1 MVAERPDS
9 KIESDL
15 KKLQMALPD
24 VKLSRKEREQ
34 QFRMSIVLDAAEE
47 VFAAH
52 TYAQASVEEI
62 ATRAEISVGTLYNLF
77 RGKEDIYRAVVS
89 RAQNLFF
96 DNLEQRLDEARG
108 PTDQIHSAVRY
119 FFEHFTR
126 YAQQFRHY
134 VSATNGFQWEL
145 RSQLENEAFQRQQ
158 SFNRRMVDICQG
170 GLDEGVFKSGLSAE
184 LMAVT
189 ILGIPHSFLM
199 VWMEQEGVDLM
210 SLVPSAQLAVDRL
223 IGAAD

>member
-1 MVAERPDS
+1 MVVERPDS

-145 RSQLENEAFQRQQ
+145 RSQLENEAFERQQ
-158 SFNRRMVDICQG
+158 SFNRRMVEICQ
-170 GLDEGVFKSGLSAE
+170 SGLSAE